1 MCQVAAGAIACF
13 LLVAILDSQFRV
25 LPSAIHNALPAHHP
39 GLVITDVKIVSC
51 SRINPFKPCKLDG
64 EIWHRIEKDLYLGSG
79 WVSSAYVH
87 IKRKRE
93 EELLPEDKVI
103 LDVTVG
109 RLDPSTGVKG
119 EGNEK
124 WESREAGL
132 WLKRSAK
139 RHASDSQQA
148 ITSVDVLFGADAVDP
163 RDGWQMVGTALLL
176 DNSGEGLEARL
187 SVRRGKETI
196 HTRPVP
202 RINENGKFKIMQVAD
217 LHLSTGTGVCRD
229 EMPVPLNGANGK
241 CEADPRT
248 LEFVGRLLDEEKPDL
263 VVLSGDQ
270 VNGETAPDAQSVST
284 VLPLPALATTND
296 CRLFSNSPIF
306 LFKGRFRSLLFLVIM
321 MMRARYL
328 VQVKCP

>member
-1 MCQVAAGAIACF
+1 MCQVGAAALICF
-13 LLVAILDSQFRV
+13 LLIAVLDSHFRV

-39 GLVITDVKIVSC
+39 GVVITDIKVHTCSSVNVFSSC
-51 SRINPFKPCKLDG
+51 RLDPDV
-64 EIWHRIEKDLYLGSG
+64 WHRIEKDLYLGKG

-93 EELLPEDKVI
+93 EDLLPEDKVI

-124 WESREAGL
+124 WEAREAGL

-176 DNSGEGLEARL
+176 ENSAEGMEARL
-187 SVRRGKETI
+187 SIRRGKEIT
-196 HTRPVP
+196 HSPPVP

-217 LHLSTGTGVCRD
+217 LHLSTGTGHCRD
-229 EMPVPLNGANGK
+229 EMPATGANGK

-270 VNGETAPDAQSVST
+270 VNGETAPDAQSVSFR
-284 VLPLPALATTND
+284 LRTNT
-296 CRLFSNSPIF
+296 LEH
-306 LFKGRFRSLLFLVIM
+306 
-321 MMRARYL
+321 
-328 VQVKCP
+328 